1 MDNDFLSDCSLSVFL
16 AFMSLSKQSVYLCL
30 SLITVGH
37 KAPEGK
43 EPIMSRDCNRRR
55 IGHAENDGHR
65 DCQECRESELT
76 SILQRHSS
84 VCYV

>member
-1 MDNDFLSDCSLSVFL
+1 MDNDFLSDRCLPVFL
-16 AFMSLSKQSVYLCL
+16 AFMSLSKQSVYLCP

-43 EPIMSRDCNRRR
+43 EPIMSQDCNKRR
-55 IGHAENDGHR
+55 IGHAESDGRR
-65 DCQECRESELT
+65 DCQECWESELT
-76 SILQRHSS
+76 SILQRHSR